1 MGRISLLGILLASL
15 LANACAFQNSSSLGT
30 PTAPD
35 NAGGT
40 GGTGTSGGSSGGTS
54 TGGGSTTGGGSSGGG
69 SSALSA
75 FVGTWTAAS
84 IPGLPLL
91 NCTNVTWVITAQTAT
106 TVAGTVNASCD
117 NAVTVTANLTGTLA
131 NANQMN
137 IDGTGTMT
145 LAGAPCPFTIAGTGI
160 RQPDSSMKVDYIG
173 TYCGGNNFSGSQT
186 LRRFPNL

>member
-1 MGRISLLGILLASL
+1 MGRISLIGILLASL
-15 LANACAFQNSSSLGT
+15 TAGACAFQNSSTLGV

-40 GGTGTSGGSSGGTS
+40 GGTGTSGGSSSGGTS
-54 TGGGSTTGGGSSGGG
+54 TGGGSSTGG

-84 IPGLPLL
+84 IPGLPLV

-106 TVAGTVNASCD
+106 SVAGTVNASCD
-117 NAVTVTANLTGTLA
+117 NAVTVTATLTGTLA

-137 IDGTGTMT
+137 IDGNGTMT
-145 LAGAPCPFTIAGTGI
+145 LAGAPCPFTLAGTGI
-160 RQPDSSMKVDYIG
+160 RQPDNSMKVDYIG

>member
-1 MGRISLLGILLASL
+1 MRRISLIGILLASL
-15 LANACAFQNSSSLGT
+15 VAGACAFQNSSSLGV

-40 GGTGTSGGSSGGTS
+40 GSSGGSSTGGSSGGTS
-54 TGGGSTTGGGSSGGG
+54 TGGGSSTGGCSD
-69 SSALSA
+69 LSA

-84 IPGLPLL
+84 IPGLPLA

-106 TVAGTVNASCD
+106 SVTGTVNASCD

-145 LAGAPCPFTIAGTGI
+145 LAGAPCPFTLAGTGV
-160 RQPDSSMKVDYIG
+160 RQPDNSMKVDYIG

>member
-1 MGRISLLGILLASL
+1 MRRISLFGILLASL
-15 LANACAFQNSSSLGT
+15 VANACAFQNSSTLGV

-40 GGTGTSGGSSGGTS
+40 GTSGGTS
-54 TGGGSTTGGGSSGGG
+54 TGGGSTTGGGSSSGG

-75 FVGTWTAAS
+75 FVGTWASAS
-84 IPGLPLL
+84 IPGLPLV
-91 NCTNVTWVITAQTAT
+91 NCSNVTWVITAQTAT
-106 TVAGTVNASCD
+106 SVTGTVTANCD
-117 NAVTVTANLTGTLA
+117 SAVTVTANLTGTLA

-137 IDGTGTMT
+137 IDGNGTMT

-160 RQPDSSMKVDYIG
+160 RQPDNSMKVDYIG
-173 TYCGGNNFSGSQT
+173 TYCGGNNFSGSQV